1 VGTTGVSMMYTMS
14 QPDPLGKYL
23 AGSLG
28 LHAAV
33 IALLVLAGFW
43 KFTKS
48 SWGSEHVSTGA
59 VGISVVK
66 TIPIPRRD
74 APENPLAN
82 DTESN
87 LPQAPAPV
95 KMQAQ
100 VKVPEPKAIP
110 IPEKVQRKVSPK
122 EESRVKF
129 RPAQAYVPNQLYS
142 QTPQATSSKLYGMQ
156 GAAGIDVGP
165 ASMLGARCGTY
176 ADLMTDRISAKWNRA
191 DVNAQPSQ
199 MSAVTF
205 TIAQNGTVSNVKL
218 SHPSGSLL
226 LDASA
231 QRAVLDANPLPP
243 ITPPCDRTEAT
254 VELRFQLKQP

>member
-1 VGTTGVSMMYTMS
+1 MYTLS
-14 QPDPLGKYL
+14 QPDPLGRYF

-28 LHAAV
+28 LHAAF
-33 IALLVLAGFW
+33 IALVVVSGMW
-43 KFTKS
+43 KFSKS

-66 TIPIPRRD
+66 TIPVPRRD

-82 DTESN
+82 DTDSN

-95 KMQAQ
+95 KTQAQ
-100 VKVPEPKAIP
+100 VKAPEPKAIP
-110 IPEKVQRKVSPK
+110 IPDKRKISPK
-122 EESRVKF
+122 EQSRSLY
-129 RPAQAYVPNQLYS
+129 RPAQAYVPSQLYS
-142 QTPQATSSKLYGMQ
+142 QAPQATSSKMYGMQ

-165 ASMLGARCGTY
+165 ASMLGDRCGAY
-176 ADLMTDRISAKWNRA
+176 ADLMKDKISGKWNRA

-205 TIAQNGTVSNVKL
+205 TIARNGVLSDVKL

-231 QRAVLDANPLPP
+231 QRAVLDSNPLPP
-243 ITPPCDRTEAT
+243 LTAPCDRNDVT
-254 VELRFQLKQP
+254 VELRFQLK

>member
-1 VGTTGVSMMYTMS
+1 MHTMP
-14 QPDPLGKYL
+14 QPDPLGKYF

-33 IALLVLAGFW
+33 IALLVFSGFW

-66 TIPIPRRD
+66 TIPVPRRD

-82 DTESN
+82 DTESK

-100 VKVPEPKAIP
+100 VRVPEPKAIP
-110 IPEKVQRKVSPK
+110 IPEKVRKVSPK
-122 EESRVKF
+122 EESRAKF
-129 RPAQAYVPNQLYS
+129 RPVQAYVPNQLYS

-156 GAAGIDVGP
+156 GAGIDVGP
-165 ASMLGARCGTY
+165 ASILGDKCGAY
-176 ADLMTDRISAKWNRA
+176 ADLMKDKISGKWNRA

-205 TIAQNGTVSNVKL
+205 TIARNGVVSNVRL

-231 QRAVLDANPLPP
+231 QRAVLDSNPLPP
-243 ITPPCDRTEAT
+243 LTAPCDRNEAT
-254 VELRFQLKQP
+254 VELRFQLK